1 MTREELIEEIRQLP
15 PSERMALVEEISRSL
30 REDDHSP
37 STANGPNSETAA
49 PSVEE
54 RMSVVGRLYGILK
67 TDGPPPT
74 DEEIRDQITDYL
86 VKKYS

>member
-15 PSERMALVEEISRSL
+15 PSERIALVEEVSRTL
-30 REDDHSP
+30 RDGGHSP
-37 STANGPNSETAA
+37 STANGSKSEAA
-49 PSVEE
+49 VPSVEE

-74 DEEIRDQITDYL
+74 DEEIKDQITDYL
-86 VKKYS
+86 IKKYS